1 MTKAALRKALNLNP
15 ADTLE
20 YRRKIGA
27 WDGAGWYLCR
37 FGQSERRLNGT
48 ATEIAKR
55 HAC

>member
-1 MTKAALRKALNLNP
+1 MTKAALRRALNLNP